1 MGLTLG
7 QTAKIVVNANKD
19 SAKTATGIVA
29 GNIINQRLAKIVV
42 PKLPLLARGYA
53 DTPLGHAAL
62 ANIVAGA
69 LIHFLPTN
77 RRAQQ
82 ASAAMIEAAM
92 VTFASSFEIESLV
105 DEILD
110 GVAFP
115 EATEVKNKF
124 AGMTLSKDDEAS
136 AAS

>member
-19 SAKTATGIVA
+19 SAKTATGIIA

-53 DTPLGHAAL
+53 DTPMGHAAL

-77 RRAQQ
+77 KRAQQ

-105 DEILD
+105 DELLE

-115 EATEVKNKF
+115 EVSEIKNKF
-124 AGMTLSKDDEAS
+124 TGMNPGNEEN

>member
-19 SAKTATGIVA
+19 SAKTATGIIA

-53 DTPLGHAAL
+53 DTPMGHAAL

-77 RRAQQ
+77 KRAQQ

-105 DEILD
+105 DELLE

-115 EATEVKNKF
+115 EVSEIKNKF
-124 AGMTLSKDDEAS
+124 TGMNPGNEENATS
-136 AAS
+136 